1 MTSRRPTWWP
11 WVGWAAL
18 AAGFYLVNIQ
28 RLSTGVLSEAF
39 TAAFMLSAAQLG
51 TLHAAF
57 FAVYAVLQLPT
68 GIIVDRY
75 GSRLTASVGMAT
87 VAAGSLVMA
96 TAGGFAVAII
106 ARVLIGAGASVIFIA
121 ILRYAASWFPPRRFA
136 TVAGM
141 TAGVSGIGAISAA
154 TPLAVL
160 VGTVGVTR
168 SFELAAV
175 AAAAVAVAIW
185 VVVRRGDAG
194 TEQRRVDSVG
204 VRAQLRALLAD
215 PDQWL
220 LSLVFF
226 AGNGTTITVMG
237 LWGVPYLVAVYGLS
251 ITDASVYT
259 LIGSVGI
266 LVGGPTLGWLSDRLA
281 MRLRPMIAG
290 LAVTAAALAV
300 IPLIGR
306 PPLWMVAGIYAAVGA
321 SIGVSL
327 LSMTAIKERYPPSA
341 AGVATAAVNTWGF
354 VGATL
359 LPVAMGLAVDRY
371 RTGAVVGGSVV
382 YTPMGYRIAFAI
394 AAAVVALAALAAA
407 GVARRA

>member
-1 MTSRRPTWWP
+1 MTSRRPPWWP
-11 WVGWAAL
+11 WLGWAAL

-28 RLSTGVLSEAF
+28 RLSTAVLSEAF
-39 TAAFMLSAAQLG
+39 TTAFVLSAAQLG

-68 GIIVDRY
+68 GIVVDRY
-75 GSRLTASVGMAT
+75 GSRLTASVGMLT

-96 TAGGFAVAII
+96 AAGGFAVAVL
-106 ARVLIGAGASVIFIA
+106 ARLLIGAGASVIFIA

-136 TVAGM
+136 TVTGM
-141 TAGVSGIGAISAA
+141 TAGVAGLGAISAA

-160 VGTVGVTR
+160 VGSVGVTR

-175 AAAAVAVAIW
+175 AAVVVAGAVW
-185 VVVRRGDAG
+185 VLVRRGAADAA
-194 TEQRRVDSVG
+194 QREVDAAG
-204 VRAQLRALLAD
+204 VRAQLRALMRD

-226 AGNGTTITVMG
+226 AGNGTTVTIMG

-251 ITDASVYT
+251 VADASVYT

-266 LVGGPTLGWLSDRLA
+266 LVGGPSLGWLSDRLA

-290 LAVTAAALAV
+290 LGLTAAALAV
-300 IPLIGR
+300 IPLVGQ
-306 PPLWMVAGIYAAVGA
+306 PPLWAIAAIYATVGA

-359 LPVAMGLAVDRY
+359 LPVAMGIAVDQY

-394 AAAVVALAALAAA
+394 AAGVVGLAALGAV

>member
-1 MTSRRPTWWP
+1 MRSRRPPWWP
-11 WVGWAAL
+11 WLGWAAL

-28 RLSTGVLSEAF
+28 RLSTAVLSEAF
-39 TAAFMLSAAQLG
+39 TAAFVLSAAQLG

-68 GIIVDRY
+68 GIVVDRY
-75 GSRLTASVGMAT
+75 GSRLTASVGMLT

-96 TAGGFAVAII
+96 TAGGFTVAII
-106 ARVLIGAGASVIFIA
+106 ARLLIGAGASVIFIA
-121 ILRYAASWFPPRRFA
+121 ILRYAASWFPPQRFA
-136 TVAGM
+136 TVTGM
-141 TAGVSGIGAISAA
+141 TAGVAGLGAISAA

-168 SFELAAV
+168 SFEFAAV
-175 AAAAVAVAIW
+175 GAVTVAVAIW
-185 VVVRRGDAG
+185 VLVRRGTAETPD
-194 TEQRRVDSVG
+194 RPVDVVG
-204 VRAQLRALLAD
+204 IRAQLRTLVGD
-215 PDQWL
+215 PEQWL

-226 AGNGTTITVMG
+226 AGNGTTVTIMG

-251 ITDASVYT
+251 VADASVYT

-266 LVGGPTLGWLSDRLA
+266 LIGGPTLGWLSDRLG
-281 MRLRPMIAG
+281 MRLRPMIVG
-290 LAVTAAALAV
+290 LALTASALAV
-300 IPLIGR
+300 IPLLGQ
-306 PPLWMVAGIYAAVGA
+306 PPLWAIAAVYAVVGA

-354 VGATL
+354 VGATV
-359 LPVAMGLAVDRY
+359 LPVAMGIAVDRY
-371 RTGAVVGGSVV
+371 RTGAIVGGSVV

-394 AAAVVALAALAAA
+394 AAGVVALAALAAM

>member
-1 MTSRRPTWWP
+1 MTSRRPPWWP

-39 TAAFMLSAAQLG
+39 TTAFVLSAAQLG

-68 GIIVDRY
+68 GIVVDRY

-96 TAGGFAVAII
+96 AAGGFAMAII

-175 AAAAVAVAIW
+175 AAAVVAVAIW
-185 VVVRRGDAG
+185 VVVRRGDVGTQEPQVDAG
-194 TEQRRVDSVG
+194 G
-204 VRAQLRALLAD
+204 VRTQLRALVAD

-266 LVGGPTLGWLSDRLA
+266 LVGGPSLGWLSDRLA

-290 LAVTAAALAV
+290 LTLTAAALAV
-300 IPLIGR
+300 IPLVGR
-306 PPLWMVAGIYAAVGA
+306 PPLWVVAVIYAAVGA

-327 LSMTAIKERYPPSA
+327 LSMTAIKERYPPAA

-359 LPVAMGLAVDRY
+359 LPVAMGLAVDQY

-382 YTPMGYRIAFAI
+382 YTPMGYRVAFAI
-394 AAAVVALAALAAA
+394 AAGVVALAALAAV

>member
-1 MTSRRPTWWP
+1 MTSRRPPWWP
-11 WVGWAAL
+11 WLGWAAL

-39 TAAFMLSAAQLG
+39 TTAFVLSAAQLG

-68 GIIVDRY
+68 GIVVDRY

-96 TAGGFAVAII
+96 AAGGFAMAII

-175 AAAAVAVAIW
+175 AAAVVAVAIW
-185 VVVRRGDAG
+185 VVVRRGDVGGQEPQVDAG
-194 TEQRRVDSVG
+194 G

-266 LVGGPTLGWLSDRLA
+266 LVGGPSLGWLSDRLA

-290 LAVTAAALAV
+290 LTLTAAALAV
-300 IPLIGR
+300 IPLVGR
-306 PPLWMVAGIYAAVGA
+306 PPLWVVAVIYAAVGA

-327 LSMTAIKERYPPSA
+327 LSMTAIKERYPPAA

-359 LPVAMGLAVDRY
+359 LPVAMGLAVDQY

-382 YTPMGYRIAFAI
+382 YTPMGYRVAFAI
-394 AAAVVALAALAAA
+394 AAGVVALAALAAV
-407 GVARRA
+407 GVARRT

>member
-1 MTSRRPTWWP
+1 MTSRRPPWWP

-39 TAAFMLSAAQLG
+39 TTAFVLSAAQLG

-68 GIIVDRY
+68 GIVVDRY

-96 TAGGFAVAII
+96 AAGGFAMAII

-175 AAAAVAVAIW
+175 AAAVVAVAIW
-185 VVVRRGDAG
+185 VVVRRGDVGTQEPQVDAG
-194 TEQRRVDSVG
+194 G
-204 VRAQLRALLAD
+204 VRTQLRALLAD

-266 LVGGPTLGWLSDRLA
+266 LVGGPSLGWLSDRLA

-290 LAVTAAALAV
+290 LTLTAAALAV
-300 IPLIGR
+300 IPLVGR
-306 PPLWMVAGIYAAVGA
+306 PPLWVVAVIYAAVGA

-327 LSMTAIKERYPPSA
+327 LSMTAIKERYPPAA

-359 LPVAMGLAVDRY
+359 LPVAMGLAVDQY

-382 YTPMGYRIAFAI
+382 YTPMGYRVAFAI
-394 AAAVVALAALAAA
+394 AAGVVALAALAAV

>member
-39 TAAFMLSAAQLG
+39 TTAFVLSAAQLG

-68 GIIVDRY
+68 GIVVDRY

-96 TAGGFAVAII
+96 AAGGFAMAII

-175 AAAAVAVAIW
+175 AAAVVAIAIW
-185 VVVRRGDAG
+185 VVVRRGDVGTQEPQVDAG
-194 TEQRRVDSVG
+194 G

-266 LVGGPTLGWLSDRLA
+266 LVGGPTLGWLSDRL
-281 MRLRPMIAG
+281 L
-290 LAVTAAALAV
+290 
-300 IPLIGR
+300 
-306 PPLWMVAGIYAAVGA
+306 GA
-321 SIGVSL
+321 
-327 LSMTAIKERYPPSA
+327 
-341 AGVATAAVNTWGF
+341 N
-354 VGATL
+354 
-359 LPVAMGLAVDRY
+359 
-371 RTGAVVGGSVV
+371 
-382 YTPMGYRIAFAI
+382 
-394 AAAVVALAALAAA
+394 
-407 GVARRA
+407 

>member
-1 MTSRRPTWWP
+1 MTSRRPPWWP
-11 WVGWAAL
+11 WLGWAAL

-28 RLSTGVLSEAF
+28 RLSTAVLSEAF
-39 TAAFMLSAAQLG
+39 TTAFVLSAAQLG

-68 GIIVDRY
+68 GIVVDRY
-75 GSRLTASVGMAT
+75 GSRLTASVGMLT

-96 TAGGFAVAII
+96 AAGGFAVAVL
-106 ARVLIGAGASVIFIA
+106 ARLLIGAGASVIFIA
-121 ILRYAASWFPPRRFA
+121 ILRYAASWFAPRRFA
-136 TVAGM
+136 TVTGM
-141 TAGVSGIGAISAA
+141 TAGVAGLGAISAA

-160 VGTVGVTR
+160 VGSVGVTR

-175 AAAAVAVAIW
+175 AAVVVAGAVW
-185 VVVRRGDAG
+185 VLVRRGAADAA
-194 TEQRRVDSVG
+194 QREVDAAG
-204 VRAQLRALLAD
+204 VRAQLRALMRD

-226 AGNGTTITVMG
+226 AGNGTTVTIMG

-251 ITDASVYT
+251 VADASVYT

-266 LVGGPTLGWLSDRLA
+266 LVGGPSLGWLSDRLA

-290 LAVTAAALAV
+290 LGLTAAALAV
-300 IPLIGR
+300 IPLVGQ
-306 PPLWMVAGIYAAVGA
+306 PPLWAIAAIYATVGA

-359 LPVAMGLAVDRY
+359 LPVAMGIAVDQY

-394 AAAVVALAALAAA
+394 AAGVVGLAALGAV

>member
-1 MTSRRPTWWP
+1 MTSRRPPWWP
-11 WVGWAAL
+11 WLGWAAL

-28 RLSTGVLSEAF
+28 RLSTAVLSEAF
-39 TAAFMLSAAQLG
+39 TAAFVLSAAQLG

-68 GIIVDRY
+68 GIVVDRY
-75 GSRLTASVGMAT
+75 GSRLTASVGMLT

-96 TAGGFAVAII
+96 TAGGFTVAII
-106 ARVLIGAGASVIFIA
+106 ARLLIGAGASVIFIA
-121 ILRYAASWFPPRRFA
+121 ILRYAASWFPPQRFA
-136 TVAGM
+136 TVTGM
-141 TAGVSGIGAISAA
+141 TAGVAGLGAISAA

-160 VGTVGVTR
+160 VQTVGVTR
-168 SFELAAV
+168 SFEFAAV
-175 AAAAVAVAIW
+175 GAVTVAVAIW
-185 VVVRRGDAG
+185 VFVRRGTAETPD
-194 TEQRRVDSVG
+194 RPVDVVG
-204 VRAQLRALLAD
+204 IRAQLRTLVGD
-215 PDQWL
+215 PEQWL

-226 AGNGTTITVMG
+226 AGNGTTVTIMG

-251 ITDASVYT
+251 VADASVYT

-266 LVGGPTLGWLSDRLA
+266 LIGGPTLGWLSDRLG
-281 MRLRPMIAG
+281 MRLRPMIVG
-290 LAVTAAALAV
+290 LALTASALAV
-300 IPLIGR
+300 IPLLGQ
-306 PPLWMVAGIYAAVGA
+306 PPLWAIAAVYAVVGA

-354 VGATL
+354 VGATV
-359 LPVAMGLAVDRY
+359 LPVAMGIAVDQY
-371 RTGAVVGGSVV
+371 RTGAIVGGSVV

-394 AAAVVALAALAAA
+394 AAGVVALAALAAM